1 MALAANRYTKN
12 IVGDEVDLPVKA
24 AAHIYAGGMVCIA
37 PANGYAYAAT
47 TTASRIFM
55 GVAVEEADNTNG
67 DDGDIT
73 VKVRRKGVFLF
84 DATDITQ
91 AMVGTIMYV
100 VDDCTFDNSTGAGT
114 VECGILAQFVST
126 TSGWLDIGRQTSP

>member
-12 IVGDEVDLPVKA
+12 IVGDEVDLPVKSG
-24 AAHIYAGGMVCIA
+24 AHIYAGGMVCIN
-37 PANGYAYAAT
+37 PTNGYAYAAAT
-47 TTASRIFM
+47 VATYIFM

-67 DDGDIT
+67 ADGDIT

-84 DATDITQ
+84 DATLIAQT
-91 AMVGTIMYV
+91 MVGTIMYV

-114 VECGILAQFVST
+114 VECGILVKLVST